1 MRVQKVHVDSGYEF
15 ELLDD
20 EGLAIP
26 IVSNFLGYLRA
37 RGCSPN
43 TLCAYA
49 HDLQHF
55 YQFLKG
61 ASIQYQ
67 HFTPRRTLD
76 FLQYLRVVPSRRKA
90 RKRPPDLNCG
100 AALQP
105 STQLAPTTVNRIF
118 AAVSTFYEYIILTDV
133 VSDGENPLRKI
144 PDIARARVV
153 PRYTPF
159 LSLTTKQHPVRRVV
173 RVRTAQRLPRP
184 LTDEQVTR
192 LFSSLTRRRD
202 KAIFLLM
209 LQGGLRPGEVLN
221 LHLEDVQYGRRRIT
235 VRHRTDHPKGAR
247 TKSSVERVV
256 DLHEPETLATVSAY
270 MLHERPSDTNATHLF
285 LVGGN
290 GSKCHEPLGY
300 AALVRLFRRHCE
312 RLGFHEPWVTPHAL
326 RHTHAT
332 KMWESGMR
340 ELTLQKRL
348 GHASPE
354 SIRMYTRV
362 SDAAMLED
370 YHRAVKRAEK
380 DGEQ

>member
-26 IVSNFLGYLRA
+26 IVSNFLGYLHA

-49 HDLQHF
+49 HDLLHF
-55 YQFLKG
+55 YRFLRG
-61 ASIQYQ
+61 ASIRIQE
-67 HFTPRRTLD
+67 FTPRQTLD
-76 FLQYLRVVPSRRKA
+76 FLQYLRAVPSRRKA
-90 RKRPPDLNCG
+90 RKHPSRIDSG
-100 AALQP
+100 AAPQSIP
-105 STQLAPTTVNRIF
+105 QLAPTTVNRIL
-118 AAVSTFYEYIILTDV
+118 AAVSTFYEYVILTEV
-133 VSDGENPLRKI
+133 VSYGENPLRKI
-144 PDIARARVV
+144 PDIATAHVV

-159 LSLTTKQHPVRRVV
+159 LSLTTKQRPVRRVV
-173 RVRTAQRLPRP
+173 RVRTARRLPRP
-184 LTDEQVTR
+184 LTDEQVTK
-192 LFSSLTRRRD
+192 LFNALTRRRD
-202 KAIFLLM
+202 KAMFLLM

-221 LHLEDVQYGRRRIT
+221 LHLEDVQYGRRRVT
-235 VRHRTDHPKGAR
+235 VRHRIDHPKGAR

-270 MLHERPSDTNATHLF
+270 MLHERPADTTATHLF
-285 LVGGN
+285 LVGGGGN
-290 GSKCHEPLGY
+290 KRHEPLGY
-300 AALVRLFRRHCE
+300 AALVRLFRRQCE

>member
-1 MRVQKVHVDSGYEF
+1 MRVQKVHLNAEYEVA
-15 ELLDD
+15 LLDD
-20 EGLAIP
+20 EGLVIP
-26 IVSNFLGYLRA
+26 LVSNFLGYLRA

-55 YQFLKG
+55 YRFLSG
-61 ASIQYQ
+61 ASIQIQ
-67 HFTPRRTLD
+67 EFTPRRTLD
-76 FLQYLRVVPSRRKA
+76 FLQYLRAVPSRGKTRKL
-90 RKRPPDLNCG
+90 PPGIDCG
-100 AALQP
+100 AAPQSIP
-105 STQLAPTTVNRIF
+105 QLAATTVNRIL

-144 PDIARARVV
+144 PDVARARVV

-173 RVRTAQRLPRP
+173 RVRTVQRLPRP
-184 LTDEQVTR
+184 LSDEQVTR

-202 KAIFLLM
+202 QAIFLLM

-221 LHLEDVQYGRRRIT
+221 LHLEDVQYGRRRVT
-235 VRHRTDHPKGAR
+235 VRHRIDHPKGAR

-290 GSKCHEPLGY
+290 GSKRHEPLGY

>member
-1 MRVQKVHVDSGYEF
+1 MRVQKVHLNAGYEVA
-15 ELLDD
+15 LLDD

-26 IVSNFLGYLRA
+26 IVSNFLGYLSA

-55 YQFLKG
+55 YQFLSG
-61 ASIQYQ
+61 ASIQIQ
-67 HFTPRRTLD
+67 EFTPRRTLD
-76 FLQYLRVVPSRRKA
+76 FLQYLRAVANRGKTRKLPA
-90 RKRPPDLNCG
+90 GIDCG
-100 AALQP
+100 AAPQSIP
-105 STQLAPTTVNRIF
+105 QFAPTTVNRIL
-118 AAVSTFYEYIILTDV
+118 AAVSTFYEYIILNEVD
-133 VSDGENPLRKI
+133 SNSENPLRKI
-144 PDIARARVV
+144 PDLATARVV
-153 PRYTPF
+153 PRYKPF
-159 LSLTTKQHPVRRVV
+159 LSLTTKQRPVRRVV

-184 LTDEQVTR
+184 LADEQVAK
-192 LFSSLTRRRD
+192 LFSSFTRRRD

-221 LHLEDVQYGRRRIT
+221 LHLEDVQYGRRRVI
-235 VRHRTDHPKGAR
+235 VRYRTDHPKGVR

-256 DLHEPETLATVSAY
+256 DLHEPETLAAISAY
-270 MLHERPSDTNATHLF
+270 TLHERPSDTASSHLF
-285 LVGGN
+285 LVS
-290 GSKCHEPLGY
+290 GSGRKRHEPLSY
-300 AALVRLFRRHCE
+300 AALVKLFRGHCE
-312 RLGFHEPWVTPHAL
+312 RLGFHERWVTPHAL

-340 ELTLQKRL
+340 ELSLQKRL

-370 YHRAVKRAEK
+370 YHRALKRAEK
-380 DGEQ
+380 DGKQ